1 MTDKPTD
8 VRVRRAPKFGRF
20 AIIGGAVGAITT
32 FVATALFPVDPNVGF
47 WALFAYFAL
56 YGVSA
61 GIVLGLLLAFVFDA
75 VANRRAR
82 PASARR
88 EEVVED
94 DPSAS

>member
-61 GIVLGLLLAFVFDA
+61 GIVLGLLLAFVFDV
-75 VANRRAR
+75 VASRRAR
-82 PASARR
+82 TVIRPARG
-88 EEVVED
+88 VVED
-94 DPSAS
+94 DRR